1 MMKKILISSVSF
13 LLLLFSSSFAEIKGN
28 GVEVRA
34 SSQKLEETKPGG
46 IVSTSFLVSNY
57 TGSEEEFLEELILP
71 AGWQKIVS
79 KDFPLKLKPQEQQ
92 ISIVAFLVPLTSPAG
107 RYQISYSLKSQR
119 DYSIFDSDTLSL
131 VILPVEKL
139 ELLVEDKPE
148 KVLTGEVYQ
157 IVLRIVNRGNCP
169 MGLRLQ
175 TKSTPEYPIKID
187 SSEIALEAGNSQVI
201 NLKVKTDEKIK
212 QRIRQIIEVK
222 VEPEEPRNY
231 AVSVTQ
237 MISVEIIPK
246 VTEKPDL
253 YHRLP
258 SQLALIYAGGD
269 KSNDFQIEFSGL
281 GPLDKEGK
289 HKLDFLFRGPDI
301 QNKSRWGKRDELR
314 VSYLSQHW
322 DLHFGDRSYR
332 LSPLTERQ
340 SYGRGV
346 EADIRPGKFGLGA
359 FFLESRWGKPKTS
372 KVGAYL
378 SYDFNAKFNLKGNFL
393 IKGMKRPFSFR
404 DYDARIYSLQTGFK
418 LVKET
423 RLNLEY
429 GFSQSEKEGE
439 SNDFAFRV
447 DLAGLIFNQIGYSLE
462 RTFAGS
468 TYLGYV
474 NDADYKSGTL
484 SFPLYRK
491 LRGEL
496 FYRTYENNLDV
507 DSTKGT
513 ANWEKTYQSS
523 ISYSFASGTQISL
536 DYKNLFREDRVL
548 PADYNY
554 EETTVKLR
562 ITEIVSKFSLST
574 DVERGGFE
582 DKIKAIKSDNLER
595 YSFYANFNASYW
607 HSYSFYARIGHSSF
621 TGSPERTKSLGAS
634 SFWHIGKRISLS
646 LNYRW
651 DESALNRSQRQ
662 NNLFSTL
669 SYSLPHSHALVFKS
683 QWSEAKQGKD
693 DDFSF
698 LVTYSIPLKI
708 PLSEKNPTGVLK
720 GRVYD
725 EERSSKTPVSKV
737 ILTTQGATAITDNQ
751 GEFIFPSL
759 EPGTCFLQLER
770 SSIGLDRVPTEKF
783 PLLIEV
789 RHRKAAE
796 IEIGVVRSCRISGR
810 VKVLPSASDKKQS
823 GVQMRFGDSL
833 LWIGPGEEEG
843 FEKENLVK
851 ILGNTLVELSD
862 GKENLRQLTDQNGG
876 FVFEDIR
883 PGKWILKV
891 CDDNLPS
898 QYYLEQ
904 KEFQIEL
911 KPGEKKEV
919 VARVLPRLRP
929 IQIIEEG
936 EIRNK

>member
-1 MMKKILISSVSF
+1 MMKRTFVSSVSL

-46 IVSTSFLVSNY
+46 IVTTSFLVSNY
-57 TGSEEEFLEELILP
+57 TGSEEEFLEELMLP

-79 KDFPLKLKPQEQQ
+79 QDFPLKLKPQEQQ
-92 ISIVAFLVPLTSPAG
+92 ISVVAFLVPLTSPAG

-119 DYSIFDSDTLSL
+119 DYSIADGDTIS
-131 VILPVEKL
+131 VVVLPVEKL
-139 ELLVEDKPE
+139 ELLVEDRPE
-148 KVLTGEVYQ
+148 KVLAGEVYQ
-157 IVLRIVNRGNCP
+157 IGLRVVNRGNCQI
-169 MGLRLQ
+169 GLRLQ
-175 TKSTPEYPIKID
+175 IKSTPEYPIKID
-187 SSEIALEAGNSQVI
+187 PSEIALEAGNSQVI
-201 NLKVKTDEKIK
+201 KLKVDTDKKIK
-212 QRIRQIIEVK
+212 QRTRQIIEIEAK
-222 VEPEEPRNY
+222 PEESRKDF
-231 AVSVTQ
+231 ASAKQT
-237 MISVEIIPK
+237 ISVEVIPE

-253 YHRLP
+253 YHKLP
-258 SQLALIYAGGD
+258 SQVALVYAGGE
-269 KSNDFQIEFSGL
+269 KRREFQVEFSGL
-281 GPLDKEGK
+281 GSLDKEGK
-289 HKLDFLFRGPDI
+289 HKIDFLFRGPDI
-301 QNKSRWGKRDELR
+301 HEKSRWGKRDELT
-314 VSYLSQHW
+314 VSFLSRHL
-322 DLHFGDRSYR
+322 DLHFGDRSYL

-359 FFLESRWGKPKTS
+359 FFLENRWGKPKTS

-378 SYDFNAKFNLKGNFL
+378 SYDFNAKFHLRGNFL

-404 DYDARIYSLQTGFK
+404 DYDGRIYSLQTGFK
-418 LVKET
+418 PVKET

-447 DLAGLIFNQIGYSLE
+447 DLAGHIFNQISYSLE

-468 TYLGYV
+468 KYLGYV

-513 ANWEKTYQSS
+513 ANREKTYQSS

-621 TGSPERTKSLGAS
+621 TGSPERTKSLGIS
-634 SFWHIGKRISLS
+634 SFWHIKKKISLS

-669 SYSLPHSHALVFKS
+669 SYSLPHSHALVFRS
-683 QWSEAKQGKD
+683 QWSVSKQGSEK
-693 DDFSF
+693 DFSF
-698 LVTYSIPLKI
+698 LAMYNIPLEI
-708 PLSEKNPTGVLK
+708 PLTEKNSTGVLK
-720 GRVYD
+720 GGVYD
-725 EERSSKTPVSKV
+725 KEGSSKKPVPKV
-737 ILTTQGATAITDNQ
+737 ILTAQGATAITDNN

-810 VKVLPSASDKKQS
+810 VKVLPSAPDKKQS
-823 GVQMRFGDSL
+823 GEQMRSGDSL
-833 LWIGPGEEEG
+833 LWIGPGEKG
-843 FEKENLVK
+843 SLLK
-851 ILGNTLVELSD
+851 ILGNTLVELTD

-876 FVFEDIR
+876 FSFEDLR

-891 CDDNLPS
+891 HDEDLSS

-919 VARVLPRLRP
+919 VVRVLPRLRP

>member
-1 MMKKILISSVSF
+1 MMKRTFVSSLSF

-28 GVEVRA
+28 GVQVRA
-34 SSQKLEETKPGG
+34 SSPKLEQTEPGR
-46 IVSTSFLVSNY
+46 IVTTSFLVSNY
-57 TGSEEEFLEELILP
+57 TETEEEFIEELILP

-79 KDFPLKLKPQEQQ
+79 QDFPLKLKPQEQQ
-92 ISIVAFLVPLTSPAG
+92 ISVVAFLVPLTSPAG
-107 RYQISYSLKSQR
+107 RYQISYSLRSQR
-119 DYSIFDSDTLSL
+119 DYGIVDSDTIS
-131 VILPVEKL
+131 VVVLPVEKL
-139 ELLVEDKPE
+139 ELLVEDRPE
-148 KVLTGEVYQ
+148 KVLAGEAYQ
-157 IVLRIVNRGNCP
+157 IGLRVVNRGNCQID
-169 MGLRLQ
+169 LRLQ
-175 TKSTPEYPIKID
+175 VKSTPEYPIKID
-187 SSEIALEAGNSQVI
+187 PSEIALEAGNSQVI
-201 NLKVKTDEKIK
+201 KLKVDTDKKIK
-212 QRIRQIIEVK
+212 QRTRQIIEIETK
-222 VEPEEPRNY
+222 PEESRKDF
-231 AVSVTQ
+231 ASAKQT
-237 MISVEIIPK
+237 ISVEIIPE

-253 YHRLP
+253 YHKLP
-258 SQLALIYAGGD
+258 SQIALVYAGGE
-269 KSNDFQIEFSGL
+269 KRGDFQIEFSGF
-281 GPLDKEGK
+281 GSLDKERK
-289 HKLDFLFRGPDI
+289 HKIDFLFRGPDI
-301 QNKSRWGKRDELR
+301 QEKSRWGKRDELK
-314 VSYLSQHW
+314 VSYLSKHW
-322 DLHFGDRSYR
+322 DLHFGDRSYL

-346 EADIRPGKFGLGA
+346 EADIRPGKLGLGA
-359 FFLESRWGKPKTS
+359 FFLESRWGRPKTS

-418 LVKET
+418 PVKET

-439 SNDFAFRV
+439 SNDFAFRI
-447 DLAGLIFNQIGYSLE
+447 DLAGHIFDQISYSLE

-468 TYLGYV
+468 KYLGYV

-491 LRGEL
+491 LRGEF

-523 ISYSFASGTQISL
+523 ISYSFASGPQISL

-574 DVERGGFE
+574 DVERGEFE

-607 HSYSFYARIGHSSF
+607 HSYNFYARIGHSSF
-621 TGSPERTKSLGAS
+621 TGTPERTKSLGVS
-634 SFWHIGKRISLS
+634 SFWHIGKRISLG

-669 SYSLPHSHALVFKS
+669 SYSLPHGHALIFKS

-693 DDFSF
+693 DEFSF

-708 PLSEKNPTGVLK
+708 PLSEKNPTGAIK

-725 EERSSKTPVSKV
+725 GEVSSNTPLSRV
-737 ILTTQGATAITDNQ
+737 ILTTQGATAITNDK

-759 EPGTCFLQLER
+759 ESGIYFVQVER
-770 SSIGLDRVPTEKF
+770 SSIGLARISTEKL
-783 PLLIEV
+783 PLLIET
-789 RHRKAAE
+789 KGGKTTE
-796 IEIGVVRSCRISGR
+796 IEIGVVRSCKISGR
-810 VKVLPSASDKKQS
+810 VRVFASCPERKLS
-823 GVQMRFGDSL
+823 GENTSLDDSI
-833 LWIGPGEEEG
+833 LWIGPS
-843 FEKENLVK
+843 EKENLVK
-851 ILGNTLVELSD
+851 KLGNTLVELSD
-862 GKENLRQLTDQNGG
+862 GKENLRQLTDQNDG
-876 FVFEDIR
+876 FVFEDLR

-891 CDDNLPS
+891 YNDNLSS
-898 QYYLEQ
+898 QYYLDQ

-919 VARVLPRLRP
+919 VVRVLPRLRP

-936 EIRNK
+936 EIKNK

>member
-1 MMKKILISSVSF
+1 MMKRTFVSSVSF

-34 SSQKLEETKPGG
+34 SSQKLEETKPGR
-46 IVSTSFLVSNY
+46 IVTTSFLVSNH
-57 TGSEEEFLEELILP
+57 TGGEEEFLEELILP

-79 KDFPLKLKPQEQQ
+79 QDFPLKLKTQEQQ
-92 ISIVAFLVPLTSPAG
+92 ISVVAFLVPLTSPAG
-107 RYQISYSLKSQR
+107 RYQISYSLRSQR
-119 DYSIFDSDTLSL
+119 DYSIFDGDTISVVVLL
-131 VILPVEKL
+131 LEKL

-148 KVLTGEVYQ
+148 KVLAGEVYQ
-157 IVLRIVNRGNCP
+157 IGLRIVNRGNCQIDL
-169 MGLRLQ
+169 GLKI
-175 TKSTPEYPIKID
+175 KSTPEYPIKID
-187 SSEIALEAGNSQVI
+187 PSGIALEAGNSQVI
-201 NLKVKTDEKIK
+201 NLRVKTDEKIK

-222 VEPEEPRNY
+222 VEPEELRNY

-253 YHRLP
+253 YHTLP
-258 SQLALIYAGGD
+258 SQVSLVYAWGEKRG
-269 KSNDFQIEFSGL
+269 DFQVEFSGL
-281 GPLDKEGK
+281 GSLDKEGK
-289 HKLDFLFRGPDI
+289 HKIDFLFRGPDI
-301 QNKSRWGKRDELR
+301 QEKSRWGKRDELK
-314 VSYLSQHW
+314 VSFLSRHL
-322 DLHFGDRSYR
+322 DLHFGDRSYL

-340 SYGRGV
+340 SYGRGIEV
-346 EADIRPGKFGLGA
+346 DIRPGKFGLGA
-359 FFLESRWGKPKTS
+359 FFLDNRWGPPKTS

-393 IKGMKRPFSFR
+393 IKGMRRPFSFR

-418 LVKET
+418 PVKEMH
-423 RLNLEY
+423 LNLEY

-447 DLAGLIFNQIGYSLE
+447 DLAGHIFNQISYSLE

-468 TYLGYV
+468 QYFGYV

-484 SFPLYRK
+484 SFPIYRK

-513 ANWEKTYQSS
+513 ANREKTYQAS

-536 DYKNLFREDRVL
+536 DYKNLFREDYVL

-554 EETTVKLR
+554 EEKTVKLGL
-562 ITEIVSKFSLST
+562 TESVGKFSLST
-574 DVERGGFE
+574 QLERGRFE
-582 DKIKAIKSDNLER
+582 DRIKDNIRDNLER
-595 YSFYANFNASYW
+595 YSLYLNFNPR
-607 HSYSFYARIGHSSF
+607 HGQTYSLYARIGHSSF
-621 TGSPERTKSLGAS
+621 TGSPERTKSSGIS
-634 SFWHIGKRISLS
+634 SFWHIKKKISLS

-651 DESALNRSQRQ
+651 DESGVARNQGQ
-662 NNLFSTL
+662 NNLLATL
-669 SYSLPHSHALVFKS
+669 SYSLPHNHALVFRS
-683 QWSEAKQGKD
+683 QWSESKQGSGE
-693 DDFSF
+693 DFSF
-698 LVTYSIPLKI
+698 LAMYSIPLKI
-708 PLSEKNPTGVLK
+708 PLTEKNSSGVLK

-725 EERSSKTPVSKV
+725 EESSSKTPVPKV

-770 SSIGLDRVPTEKF
+770 SSIGLDRVPIERL

-789 RHRKAAE
+789 RPGKTAE
-796 IEIGVVRSCRISGR
+796 IEIGVVRSCRISGQ
-810 VKVLPSASDKKQS
+810 VKVLPSAPDKKQS
-823 GVQMRFGDSL
+823 GGETRFGDSL
-833 LWIGPGEEEG
+833 LWIGPG
-843 FEKENLVK
+843 EKENLVK
-851 ILGNTLVELSD
+851 ILGNTLVELSC
-862 GKENLRQLTDQNGG
+862 GRENLRQLTDQNGG

-891 CDDNLPS
+891 RADNLPS

-911 KPGEKKEV
+911 KPGEKNEV
-919 VARVLPRLRP
+919 MVKVLPRLRP
-929 IQIIEEG
+929 IRIIEKG
-936 EIRNK
+936 EMKNK